1 MVRRITIGDVALALD
16 DGLIT
21 REDLQDILD
30 GWRPGKRRKGRR
42 RIPYLKKAKR
52 DFLINATFEYLR
64 RRGAGS
70 EAAKD
75 LTAHKCG
82 VSRSEVTRVL
92 ADQRKDIGELVP
104 DDWPM

>member
-1 MVRRITIGDVALALD
+1 MRRITKGDVARALD

-21 REDLQDILD
+21 REDLQEILD

-52 DFLINATFEYLR
+52 DFLIIATFEHLR
-64 RRGAGS
+64 RCGVGS

-75 LTAHKCG
+75 LTANKCG
-82 VSRSEVTRVL
+82 LSRSEVTRVL
-92 ADQRKDIGELVP
+92 ADQRKGIGELVP